1 MNPGLVDSGL
11 LLAVDGGN
19 TKTDAVVVDRT
30 GRVRGVGRSG
40 TSDMYAPAGET
51 GARIELRAAIARATS
66 AAGVRPRDLSGAAVR
81 LAGIDW
87 PEDEAAWRSWS
98 ADEFGLELPL
108 SLDNDGV
115 AGLRCISAS
124 GVGVAL
130 TVGTGYAVGA
140 RGPDGNRWSL
150 NFWGQH
156 QLGAIGLGQA
166 GYRAVMLAELG
177 LGPATDLHRRLLA
190 FTGCSEAAELLHA
203 VTNRHNDYSDRSFA
217 LMAPEVTAS
226 ALAGDAVSVSIVAQ
240 QSVELCDYIGL
251 AARRVGLDEE
261 FSVVLA
267 GSVVRAPG
275 SVVTAALRRAIAER
289 LPRARLVDTLLP
301 PVAGVALD
309 VLVEAGVVLDD
320 EIRRRLSDH
329 FVLASAP
336 IGTDR

>member
-1 MNPGLVDSGL
+1 MTSGL

-19 TKTDAVVVDRT
+19 TKTDAVVLDRG
-30 GRVRGVGRSG
+30 GRVCGVGRSG
-40 TSDMYAPAGET
+40 TSDMYAPAGEA
-51 GARIELRAAIARATS
+51 GARIELRVAIAEATNL
-66 AAGVRPRDLSGAAVR
+66 AGTRPRDLAGAALR

-87 PEDEAAWRSWS
+87 PEDESAWRSWG
-98 ADEFGLELPL
+98 AHEFGPEVAL
-108 SLDNDGV
+108 SLDNDGM
-115 AGLRCISAS
+115 AGLRCISAT

-140 RGPDGNRWSL
+140 RGPGGIRWSL

-166 GYRAVMLAELG
+166 GYRAAMLAELG
-177 LGPATDLHRRLLA
+177 LGPTTELGVRLLA
-190 FTGCSEAAELLHA
+190 LTGYADAAELVHA
-203 VTNRHNDYSDRSFA
+203 VTNRHSDYSDRSFA
-217 LMAPEVTAS
+217 LMAPEVTAA
-226 ALAGDAVSVSIVAQ
+226 ALGGDPVSVGIVAQ

-251 AARRVGLDEE
+251 AARRVGLDDE
-261 FSVVLA
+261 FSVSLA

-289 LPRARLVDTLLP
+289 LPRARLVDTPLP
-301 PVAGVALD
+301 PVAGVAFD

-320 EIRRRLSDH
+320 DVRCRLSDH
-329 FVLASAP
+329 FVPAEAP